1 MSTHNP
7 GDKLQALMERTY
19 GSEDLTNPLQ
29 VARLE
34 EQKKF
39 LRRLEAKSTLK
50 KKFRKKLNRKT
61 AKKPRLP
68 PIQEE
73 DELSPGIVLKRQ
85 PAIKRKSPSPKSAS
99 SKSPKSKSAS
109 ASAASASAS
118 ASAASASASRIS
130 DLRKSI
136 FSVFGRLTK

>member
-1 MSTHNP
+1 MSSQ

-50 KKFRKKLNRKT
+50 KKFKKKLNRKT

-73 DELSPGIVLKRQ
+73 DELSPGRQ
-85 PAIKRKSPSPKSAS
+85 PAIKRKSPSPKSKSVS
-99 SKSPKSKSAS
+99 SSKSKSASS
-109 ASAASASAS
+109 ASAASASS
-118 ASAASASASRIS
+118 ASASASRIS